1 MCSSTDTEPLSSGV
15 LFILKLKI
23 FSCKTFSTQVI
34 HAARI
39 LSSRPKS
46 KVAQENMAVFR
57 SCWEAQL
64 QILTDAVD
72 DIVTL
77 EDFLAV
83 SESHILEDVNRP
95 VI

>member
-1 MCSSTDTEPLSSGV
+1 MS
-15 LFILKLKI
+15 
-23 FSCKTFSTQVI
+23 STQVI

-83 SESHILEDVNRP
+83 SESHILEDVNRR
-95 VI
+95 VIKKI

>member
-1 MCSSTDTEPLSSGV
+1 
-15 LFILKLKI
+15 
-23 FSCKTFSTQVI
+23 
-34 HAARI
+34 
-39 LSSRPKS
+39 
-46 KVAQENMAVFR
+46 MAVFR
-57 SCWEAQL
+57 SSWEAQL

-83 SESHILEDVNRP
+83 SESHILEDVNRR